1 MQQTNPDLQER
12 TSAFYLS
19 PPSNGTETKQEEKSR
34 VDGCYGGCL
43 AMLAI
48 VVTLIASFWVLIP
61 LLDRF
66 GISVMAGGTYSIVHA
81 IITIV
86 LVVVASVY
94 AYLFWKQST
103 IIRRTVFAILYIGAF
118 LLGWTV
124 LALAMQDYG
133 VAFLLLFFVGILLA
147 NGALLWSNA
156 TVKQCISMLLR
167 TLGAYIPLILLFCLM
182 FALIPFTSL
191 SEYGVVA
198 LSPLLLFLVGLCI
211 TLYLLC
217 LAGIKLSRFFSST
230 EGKGMAVL
238 LFSASSIFTLCV
250 LFFVLFLISWAFAA
264 GTSYERKMNFRD
276 DYELQDRLFAIP
288 VQSPIFQNHWS

>member
-1 MQQTNPDLQER
+1 
-12 TSAFYLS
+12 
-19 PPSNGTETKQEEKSR
+19 
-34 VDGCYGGCL
+34 
-43 AMLAI
+43 MLAI